1 MTMEYPIS
9 LYYDTEVSDVKTLDL
24 CRGDDDFRK
33 IYIADDGHRKLVI
46 KYLSNTFSDK
56 HRIEGWFRLMDEY
69 RKIGL
74 YCPAVVPNR
83 SGELLHCNTAD
94 GRDYYTYAEEYSVY
108 ETNTSAR
115 KNTTMH
121 KGMFASCPMLCAL
134 WEKSHLPDW
143 IFWIGRPHAVYSSR
157 FALPI
162 LPTKQRNVQKHLRST

>member
-69 RKIGL
+69 RKTGL

-83 SGELLHCNTAD
+83 SGELLHCDTAD
-94 GRDYYTYAEEYSVY
+94 GRDYYTYAEE
-108 ETNTSAR
+108 
-115 KNTTMH
+115 
-121 KGMFASCPMLCAL
+121 
-134 WEKSHLPDW
+134 
-143 IFWIGRPHAVYSSR
+143 
-157 FALPI
+157 
-162 LPTKQRNVQKHLRST
+162 